1 MDRAFYP
8 AAVRRAMQRAMHW
21 LPIIVGTWN
30 ETLRVCT
37 PTVVEQAFG
46 RVKKSDCDRRLH
58 EWAATACRLADVRI
72 DLEGDEHLAP
82 VREGESFVVISN
94 HQSSYD
100 IFVLMHSYPGSLR
113 MVAKKEIFRVPV
125 MGGAMKAAGFV
136 SLDRGNSDRARKA
149 LADTRATFDA
159 GTSVWIA
166 PEGTRSDDGR
176 LLPFKKGGFMLAYQ
190 MERRILPVTMV
201 DTNRVLPSKDHKVR
215 SGQNVKVVWHPPVD
229 PKAYGVERRDELVAD
244 VRRIIQSGQPPALR
258 DA

>member
-1 MDRAFYP
+1 
-8 AAVRRAMQRAMHW
+8 MHW

-37 PTVVEQAFG
+37 PTVIEQAFG
-46 RVKKSDCDRRLH
+46 RVRKSDCDRRLDQ
-58 EWAATACRLADVRI
+58 WAATACRLADVSI
-72 DLEGDEHLAP
+72 SSEGDEHLQP
-82 VREGESFVVISN
+82 VRDGESFVVISN

-100 IFVLMHSYPGSLR
+100 IFVLMHRFPGSLR

-136 SLDRGNSDRARKA
+136 ALDRGNNARARQA
-149 LADTRATFDA
+149 LAESRATFDA

-190 MERRILPVTMV
+190 MERRILPVTVV
-201 DTNRVLPSKDHKVR
+201 DTNKVLPSKDHKVR
-215 SGQNVKVVWHPPVD
+215 SGQSVKVVWHAPID
-229 PKAYGVERRDELVAD
+229 PKDYGVEGRDQLMAD
-244 VRRIIQSGQPPALR
+244 VRKTIQSGQPEHLR
-258 DA
+258 D